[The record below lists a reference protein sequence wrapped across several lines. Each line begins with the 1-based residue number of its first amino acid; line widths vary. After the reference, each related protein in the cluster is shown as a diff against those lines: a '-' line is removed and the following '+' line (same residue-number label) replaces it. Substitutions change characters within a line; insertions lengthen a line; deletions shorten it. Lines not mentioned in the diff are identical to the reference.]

1 MNLISP
7 PELCKSFTPG
17 TRCKVQGLPQAI
29 IPRSTACNTPR
40 AKQPRCVG
48 RDDSYARFVVFA
60 QGRLTHEINRVF
72 ALSYMGERCFV
83 VVFAKRSMMSDYPE
97 LL

>member
-1 MNLISP
+1 MINSLAVLAGMILMP
-7 PELCKSFTPG
+7 
-17 TRCKVQGLPQAI
+17 V
-29 IPRSTACNTPR
+29 
-40 AKQPRCVG
+40 
-48 RDDSYARFVVFA
+48 FVVFA